1 MNRFDDR
8 VVIVTGAGSGIGRAC
23 AERLGAEGA
32 KLCCLDVVEARL
44 REVAADLNQRGI
56 EHFVRH
62 CDVSS
67 EDAVNAAVA
76 ACVDRF
82 GKIDVLVHM
91 AGILRFDHTHALAL
105 EDWKRLMDIN
115 LNGTFIINKAVLP
128 HLMASK
134 GNIVNAA
141 STASIMGL
149 PHGAAYSASKGA
161 VRLFTRAIA
170 IEYASRGVRANC
182 VCPGD
187 IQSNMTSD
195 IPFPEGMDMKLL
207 DRTKSLTGPT
217 GPDVIASMVA
227 VVASDEGR
235 HINGEDIRVDGG
247 ILA

>member
-1 MNRFDDR
+1 MNRFEDK
-8 VVIVTGAGSGIGRAC
+8 VVVVTGAGSGIGKAC

-32 KLCCLDVVEARL
+32 SICALDVVEERL
-44 REVAADLNQRGI
+44 QEMAAELAAAGVK
-56 EHFVRH
+56 HFVRV
-62 CDVSS
+62 CDVSDEAS
-67 EDAVNAAVA
+67 VNAAVED
-76 ACVDRF
+76 CLERF

-91 AGILRFDHTHALAL
+91 AGILRFDHTHELAL
-105 EDWKRLMDIN
+105 DDWKRLIDIN
-115 LNGTFIINKAVLP
+115 VTGTFIINKAVLP
-128 HLMASK
+128 HLIESK

-170 IEYASRGVRANC
+170 IEYAGRGVRANC

-187 IQSNMTSD
+187 INSNMTSD

-207 DRTKSLTGPT
+207 GRTMSLTGPT
-217 GPDVIASMVA
+217 GPDVIANMVA
-227 VVASDEGR
+227 LVGSEEGR
-235 HINGEDIRVDGG
+235 HITGEEIRVDGG